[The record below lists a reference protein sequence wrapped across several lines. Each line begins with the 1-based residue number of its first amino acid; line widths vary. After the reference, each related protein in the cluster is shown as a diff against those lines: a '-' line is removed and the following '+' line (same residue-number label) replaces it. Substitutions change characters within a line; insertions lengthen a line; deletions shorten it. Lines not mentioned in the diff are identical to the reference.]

1 MFCVHCGAQQEDGA
15 KFCTSCGKPLDTEAP
30 QAAPQPQEG
39 PVAVEAPPAPK
50 QVNPLVAKLKALPKW
65 VYAAVVGGIAVI
77 VAAILIVVN
86 ITSTINLNDFVTIE
100 VEGYDGYGTAMISID
115 WDAMK
120 AKYGDKV
127 KFTKEAKEEMGAL
140 GGFLDGVSAFDGL
153 RGSIYVSLDT
163 DEDLSNGDEIHYTW
177 DIDDELFKYVSCKL
191 KYTEGTYT
199 VEGLE
204 EAQTFDPFA
213 DLTVTFEGISTNGQ
227 LNINY
232 SGQELS
238 TYDFSSDTA
247 YGLANGDTVTFRW
260 NCDADTAQQEHNA
273 VLAPEDATFT
283 VEGLDEWVTAL
294 DQIGQTDWDTL
305 AAAGEDALRQREGD
319 AITGAECLG
328 GYMLVRQDFSSEMVD
343 VHNMLY
349 AAYKVEAKLP
359 DSSSL
364 TYYAGV
370 GFGDLVLHGDGSVE
384 VTGDY
389 GFMAYGN
396 IDVKAGGDYYNF
408 TGFETLEDMNT
419 ECIDGYQGMYSVE
432 SNVTEAAA

>member
-1 MFCVHCGAQQEDGA
+1 MFFAM
-15 KFCTSCGKPLDTEAP
+15 GKKR
-30 QAAPQPQEG
+30 AA
-39 PVAVEAPPAPK
+39 
-50 QVNPLVAKLKALPKW
+50 
-65 VYAAVVGGIAVI
+65 AAVLAV
-77 VAAILIVVN
+77 VFALALAGCAAKPVPVDPTPYL
-86 ITSTINLNDFVTIE
+86 S
-100 VEGYDGYGTAMISID
+100 VEFSGMSGEGTAAWSFD
-115 WDAMK
+115 SEGFAAACGEDVKDA
-120 AKYGDKV
+120 AGLAACV
-127 KFTKEAKEEMGAL
+127 
-140 GGFLDGVSAFDGL
+140 DG
-153 RGSIYVSLDT
+153 SLD
-163 DEDLSNGDEIHYTW
+163 
-177 DIDDELFKYVSCKL
+177 KA
-191 KYTEGTYT
+191 
-199 VEGLE
+199 EGL
-204 EAQTFDPFA
+204 
-213 DLTVTFEGISTNGQ
+213 S
-227 LNINY
+227 
-232 SGQELS
+232 
-238 TYDFSSDTA
+238 
-247 YGLANGDTVTFRW
+247 NGDTVTFRR

-328 GYMLVRQDFSSEMVD
+328 GYMLVRQDVSSEMVD

-349 AAYKVEAKLP
+349 AAYKVEAQLP
-359 DSSSL
+359 DGSSL

>member
-1 MFCVHCGAQQEDGA
+1 MFFAM
-15 KFCTSCGKPLDTEAP
+15 GKKR
-30 QAAPQPQEG
+30 AA
-39 PVAVEAPPAPK
+39 
-50 QVNPLVAKLKALPKW
+50 
-65 VYAAVVGGIAVI
+65 AAVLAV
-77 VAAILIVVN
+77 VFALALAGCTAKPVPVDP
-86 ITSTINLNDFVTIE
+86 TPYLS
-100 VEGYDGYGTAMISID
+100 VELSGMSGEGTAAWSFD
-115 WDAMK
+115 SEGFAAACGEDVKDA
-120 AKYGDKV
+120 AGLAACV
-127 KFTKEAKEEMGAL
+127 
-140 GGFLDGVSAFDGL
+140 DG
-153 RGSIYVSLDT
+153 SLD
-163 DEDLSNGDEIHYTW
+163 
-177 DIDDELFKYVSCKL
+177 KA
-191 KYTEGTYT
+191 
-199 VEGLE
+199 EGL
-204 EAQTFDPFA
+204 
-213 DLTVTFEGISTNGQ
+213 S
-227 LNINY
+227 
-232 SGQELS
+232 
-238 TYDFSSDTA
+238 
-247 YGLANGDTVTFRW
+247 NGDTVTFRW

-349 AAYKVEAKLP
+349 AAYKVEAQLP
-359 DSSSL
+359 DGSSL

-396 IDVKAGGDYYNF
+396 IDVKAVGDYYNF

>member
-1 MFCVHCGAQQEDGA
+1 MFFAM
-15 KFCTSCGKPLDTEAP
+15 GKKR
-30 QAAPQPQEG
+30 AA
-39 PVAVEAPPAPK
+39 
-50 QVNPLVAKLKALPKW
+50 
-65 VYAAVVGGIAVI
+65 AAVLAV
-77 VAAILIVVN
+77 VFALALAGCAAKPVPVDPTPYL
-86 ITSTINLNDFVTIE
+86 S
-100 VEGYDGYGTAMISID
+100 VEFSGMSGEGTAAWNFDSEGFTAACGED
-115 WDAMK
+115 VKDA
-120 AKYGDKV
+120 AGLAACV
-127 KFTKEAKEEMGAL
+127 
-140 GGFLDGVSAFDGL
+140 DG
-153 RGSIYVSLDT
+153 SLD
-163 DEDLSNGDEIHYTW
+163 
-177 DIDDELFKYVSCKL
+177 KA
-191 KYTEGTYT
+191 
-199 VEGLE
+199 EGL
-204 EAQTFDPFA
+204 
-213 DLTVTFEGISTNGQ
+213 S
-227 LNINY
+227 
-232 SGQELS
+232 
-238 TYDFSSDTA
+238 
-247 YGLANGDTVTFRW
+247 NGDTVTFRW

-328 GYMLVRQDFSSEMVD
+328 GYMLVRQDVSSEMVD

-349 AAYKVEAKLP
+349 AAYKVEAQLP
-359 DSSSL
+359 DGSSL

>member
-1 MFCVHCGAQQEDGA
+1 MFFAM
-15 KFCTSCGKPLDTEAP
+15 GKKR
-30 QAAPQPQEG
+30 AA
-39 PVAVEAPPAPK
+39 
-50 QVNPLVAKLKALPKW
+50 
-65 VYAAVVGGIAVI
+65 AAVLAV
-77 VAAILIVVN
+77 VFALALAGCAAKPVPVDPTPYL
-86 ITSTINLNDFVTIE
+86 S
-100 VEGYDGYGTAMISID
+100 VEFSGMSGEGTAAWNFDSEGFTAACGED
-115 WDAMK
+115 VKDA
-120 AKYGDKV
+120 AGLAACV
-127 KFTKEAKEEMGAL
+127 
-140 GGFLDGVSAFDGL
+140 DG
-153 RGSIYVSLDT
+153 SLD
-163 DEDLSNGDEIHYTW
+163 
-177 DIDDELFKYVSCKL
+177 KA
-191 KYTEGTYT
+191 
-199 VEGLE
+199 EGL
-204 EAQTFDPFA
+204 
-213 DLTVTFEGISTNGQ
+213 S
-227 LNINY
+227 
-232 SGQELS
+232 
-238 TYDFSSDTA
+238 
-247 YGLANGDTVTFRW
+247 NGDTVTFRW

-349 AAYKVEAKLP
+349 AAYKVEAQLP
-359 DSSSL
+359 DGSSL